1 MEVKT
6 NNYKCIHTLSI
17 KIKNFIFI
25 KRKEVILM
33 ILVNCKY
40 PQNSRSYKFCVG

>member
-17 KIKNFIFI
+17 KIKFSIHQM
-25 KRKEVILM
+25 KRGDDIGKL
-33 ILVNCKY
+33 
-40 PQNSRSYKFCVG
+40 

>member
-17 KIKNFIFI
+17 KIENLIFHQM
-25 KRKEVILM
+25 KRGDTNDIGKL
-33 ILVNCKY
+33 
-40 PQNSRSYKFCVG
+40 